1 VVNNPPLIELY
12 RATPWPQEVKRK
24 LTAIL
29 SADVKGYKG
38 KTTAIGKFIAP
49 GTIQSCSRY
58 VGTFELPK

>member
-1 VVNNPPLIELY
+1 MTTQQI
-12 RATPWPQEVKRK
+12 KRK

-38 KTTAIGKFIAP
+38 KTTATGKFITP
-49 GTIQSCSRY
+49 GTFQSCSRY